1 MFVPSEDGQGRMA
14 FELTTESEVNDS
26 QRPWQDWEVSASEDE
41 ENRSCHGDRCCPRVL
56 PLESSVQLL
65 AFK

>member
-1 MFVPSEDGQGRMA
+1 MA
-14 FELTTESEVNDS
+14 FELTTESEVDDS

-65 AFK
+65 AFQ